1 MKYLLDTNICIYFL
15 NKNGLVVEEI
25 KRIPDEDLAISIITV
40 GELEYGAYNSEKIEN
55 NQRRIEFLKN
65 KIKTLNIDF
74 EIVKEYGKI
83 KAKLRKQGNLIDD
96 FDILIGA
103 TAIVNNLT
111 LVTNN
116 QQHFSRIENVALEN
130 WVK

>member
-15 NKNGLVVEEI
+15 NQDKTITE
-25 KRIPDEDLAISIITV
+25 KMSKIPVDDLMISIVTIA
-40 GELEYGAYNSEKIEN
+40 ELQFGAFNS
-55 NQRRIEFLKN
+55 N
-65 KIKTLNIDF
+65 KIKENLERIRYIRSIIKVINLNMAIT
-74 EIVKEYGKI
+74 EEYAKI
-83 KAKLRKQGNLIDD
+83 KSNLRKSGNTIDD

-116 QQHFSRIENVALEN
+116 QQHFNRIDNINIEN
-130 WVK
+130 WK